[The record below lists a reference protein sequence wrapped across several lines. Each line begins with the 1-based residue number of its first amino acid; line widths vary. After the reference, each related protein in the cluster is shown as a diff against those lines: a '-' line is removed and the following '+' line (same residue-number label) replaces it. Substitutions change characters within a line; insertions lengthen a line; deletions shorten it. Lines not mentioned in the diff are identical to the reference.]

1 MLRTRIITAIVLL
14 SLVGLSLFYWP
25 PYTWM
30 ILCAALLG
38 ASSFEWSR
46 FAGFSSL
53 GQNLYIISTLFL
65 SYLLVTFSSVENLYI
80 LYGAAAVFWCLFTPF
95 WLKYQWVLSSRAYI
109 AAIVGWL
116 IVLPAFDV
124 LYRVRFSPV
133 MIKIL
138 LSMAL
143 IVWISDSA
151 AYFVGRV
158 FGRRKLA
165 PSISP
170 GKTWEGVFGAVLAT
184 SIYALVLIY
193 CGLPMSWLLITWFF
207 VYIGIVGDLLES
219 LFKRQ
224 ADLKDSS
231 QLLPGHGGVLDR
243 LDSLFALLP
252 FAGLIM
258 LSLTIG

>member
-1 MLRTRIITAIVLL
+1 MLRARIITAMVLL
-14 SLVGLSLFYWP
+14 SLMGVCLFYWP
-25 PYTWM
+25 PYAWM

-46 FAGFSSL
+46 FAGFSSF
-53 GQNLYIISTLFL
+53 GQNLYIISSLLL
-65 SYLLVTFSSVENLYI
+65 SYLLFKFSSVESLSI
-80 LYGAAAVFWCLFTPF
+80 LYGVAAVFWCLFTPF
-95 WLKYQWVLSSRAYI
+95 WLKYQWTLSSRAYL

-124 LYRVRFSPV
+124 LYRVRFSPI

-138 LSMAL
+138 LSLAL
-143 IVWISDSA
+143 IIWISDSA
-151 AYFVGRV
+151 AYFVGRA

-170 GKTWEGVFGAVLAT
+170 GKTWEGVFGALLAT
-184 SIYALVLIY
+184 SIYALVFIFS
-193 CGLPMSWLLITWFF
+193 GLPMIWLLITWFF

-252 FAGLIM
+252 FVGLLM
-258 LSLTIG
+258 LSLSIG